1 MKKIFYIVLWLF
13 ITIDLYSQSYY
24 PTKKSNVW
32 NYSLSNSIKKIT
44 VLADTL
50 FPNGKYYA
58 VLSEPD
64 ILYAQYVRT
73 DSQFVYY
80 YDPYQSKE
88 IPFFK
93 LTGKVGDVTEVR
105 FRNYGNVTITKMD
118 SALVFNE
125 KIHLISYFIGGMATI
140 KVTLSDKYGMISAD
154 IYADPPAPWPEITYN
169 LIGCKING
177 QTYGK
182 LVSAKPPD
190 VVPTET
196 KLFQNYPNPFNPIT
210 KITFQI
216 PNESKV
222 VLKIYDLIGNE
233 IATLVNEVVSAGF
246 HEILFDGS
254 KISSGIYFYSL
265 VTNNNIITK
274 KLILIK

>member
-1 MKKIFYIVLWLF
+1 MKKIFCIVLWLF
-13 ITIDLYSQSYY
+13 ITVGLYCQSYY
-24 PTKKSNVW
+24 PTKKSNEW
-32 NYSLSNSIKKIT
+32 NYNLSNSIKKVT

-80 YDPYQSKE
+80 YDLNQNKE

-118 SALVFNE
+118 STLVFTE
-125 KIHLISYFIGGMATI
+125 KVHLISYFIGGMATI
-140 KVTLSDKYGMISAD
+140 KVTLSDKYGMISAE

-182 LVSAKPPD
+182 LVSVKRPGA
-190 VVPTET
+190 VPTET
-196 KLFQNYPNPFNPIT
+196 KLFQNYPNPFNPLTTIEYS
-210 KITFQI
+210 I
-216 PNESKV
+216 PKSSFVTLKV
-222 VLKIYDLIGNE
+222 FDLLGSE
-233 IATLVNEVVSAGF
+233 VATLVNEEKSLGNYKINF
-246 HEILFDGS
+246 NGS
-254 KISSGIYFYSL
+254 SLSSGIYFYRLNADNFSEA
-265 VTNNNIITK
+265 K
-274 KLILIK
+274 KFILMK

>member
-1 MKKIFYIVLWLF
+1 MKKIFCIVLWLF
-13 ITIDLYSQSYY
+13 ITVGLYCQSYY
-24 PTKKSNVW
+24 PTKKSNEW
-32 NYSLSNSIKKIT
+32 DYSLSNSIKKVT

-80 YDPYQSKE
+80 YDLNQNKE

-118 SALVFNE
+118 STLVFNE
-125 KIHLISYFIGGMATI
+125 KVHLISYFIGGMATI
-140 KVTLSDKYGMISAD
+140 KVTLSDKYGMISTE

-182 LVSAKPPD
+182 LVSVKRPGA
-190 VVPTET
+190 VPTET
-196 KLFQNYPNPFNPIT
+196 KLFQNYPNPFNHIT
-210 KITFQI
+210 KITFQM

-222 VLKIYDLIGNE
+222 VFKIYDLIGNE
-233 IATLVNEVVSAGF
+233 IATLFNEVVSAGF

-254 KISSGIYFYSL
+254 KIASGVYFYSL

-274 KLILIK
+274 KLALIK

>member
-1 MKKIFYIVLWLF
+1 MKKIFYIILWLF
-13 ITIDLYSQSYY
+13 ITVGLYSQSYY

-32 NYSLSNSIKKIT
+32 NYNTSKSIKKIT

-80 YDPYQSKE
+80 FDPYQSKE

-93 LTGKVGDVTEVR
+93 LTGNVGDVTEVK

-125 KIHLISYFIGGMATI
+125 KVHLISYFIGGMATI
-140 KVTLSDKYGMISAD
+140 KVTLSDKYGMISAE
-154 IYADPPAPWPEITYN
+154 IYADPPAPWPEITFN
-169 LIGCKING
+169 LIGCKISG
-177 QTYGK
+177 KMYGE
-182 LVSAKPPD
+182 LVSTKQIDDIPNR
-190 VVPTET
+190 TE
-196 KLFQNYPNPFNPIT
+196 LLQNYPNPFNPIT
-210 KITFQI
+210 KISFQL
-216 PNESKV
+216 PRESKV
-222 VLKIYDLIGNE
+222 LLKVYDLLGKE
-233 IATLVNEVVSAGF
+233 IAILVDEFKSAGSHEVV
-246 HEILFDGS
+246 FDGT
-254 KISSGIYFYSL
+254 KLSSGVYYYSL
-265 VTNNNIITK
+265 ITNKSVISK
-274 KLILIK
+274 KLTLLK